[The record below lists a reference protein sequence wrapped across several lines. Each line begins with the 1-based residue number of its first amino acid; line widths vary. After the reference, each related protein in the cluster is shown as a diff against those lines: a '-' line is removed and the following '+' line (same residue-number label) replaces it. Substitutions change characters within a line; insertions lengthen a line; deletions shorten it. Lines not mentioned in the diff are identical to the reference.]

1 MKIISINNKKVQICS
16 SKVAISNM
24 TSVHSTFF
32 SILNLAVRKDFIS
45 NLTMIYVLGH
55 EFSYEGFVTDKQ
67 EVDELYKYDLSLII
81 DVEVKRKLQRSFSI
95 LY

>member
-1 MKIISINNKKVQICS
+1 
-16 SKVAISNM
+16 M

-45 NLTMIYVLGH
+45 NLTIYVLGH